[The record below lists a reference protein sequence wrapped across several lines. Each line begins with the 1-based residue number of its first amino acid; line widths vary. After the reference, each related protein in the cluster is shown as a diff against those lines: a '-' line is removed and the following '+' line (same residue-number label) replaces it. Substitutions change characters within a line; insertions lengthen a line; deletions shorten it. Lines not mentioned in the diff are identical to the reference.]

1 MDSALSRIS
10 ISNFLGDFSDPVDP
24 DDFDAPR
31 DAHPPNIP
39 QLGDLHL
46 PFDDAIKK
54 LEGLVGF
61 NLKPG
66 QRKALEELYMGS
78 DLCLI
83 AATGFGKTIVFTG
96 YYTLFKPEA
105 GALTIIVSP
114 QGNRKWPGGRP
125 METGFELPSFRGH
138 GRHQYSRKQSRY
150 RPWEIHTYMDFC

>member
-39 QLGDLHL
+39 QMGDLHL
-46 PFDDAIKK
+46 PFDETIKK

-61 NLKPG
+61 NLKPS
-66 QRKALEELYMGS
+66 QRKALEELYMDS

-83 AATGFGKTIVFTG
+83 AATDLGKTIG

-114 QGNRKWPGGRP
+114 LKAMESGQAADLWKLGSNCRP
-125 METGFELPSFRGH
+125 FVVMG
-138 GRHQYSRKQSRY
+138 
-150 RPWEIHTYMDFC
+150 D

>member
-1 MDSALSRIS
+1 MGSAPLRIS
-10 ISNFLGDFSDPVDP
+10 ISNFPGDFTDPVDP

-46 PFDDAIKK
+46 PFDDAINK

-83 AATGFGKTIVFTG
+83 AATGFGKTICIVFTG

-114 QGNRKWPGGRP
+114 
-125 METGFELPSFRGH
+125 
-138 GRHQYSRKQSRY
+138 
-150 RPWEIHTYMDFC
+150 